1 MVQIPMTGA
10 IKSSSSSE
18 ETTDELENQAH
29 SAVSVNQSEHS
40 YSLQIILHKLNE
52 RNYLEWAQS
61 AKLVSDG
68 KGKLGHLIGE
78 VQKPVD
84 GDPFLNA
91 WISENSMIIAWLVNL
106 MEPTSGKQ
114 FLFCPTAKDV

>member
-84 GDPFLNA
+84 GDPFLKA
-91 WISENSMIIAWLVNL
+91 RI
-106 MEPTSGKQ
+106 
-114 FLFCPTAKDV
+114 